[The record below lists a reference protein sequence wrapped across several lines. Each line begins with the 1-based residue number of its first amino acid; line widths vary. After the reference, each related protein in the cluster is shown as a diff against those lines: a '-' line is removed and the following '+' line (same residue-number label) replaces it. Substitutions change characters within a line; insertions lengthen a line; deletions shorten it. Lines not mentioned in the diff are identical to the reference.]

1 MTLHDAPS
9 TAESQPLDDT
19 APERPPSRG
28 GFSMKAAMI
37 VPGLGLLILA
47 VFIGASFLT
56 SNPVQQTITSTGA
69 VAVPGT
75 TLLAQPAVKALKVI
89 TVSGEPPGNILNAV
103 SIPLGARRVSY
114 QNNSAAAEEYDA
126 QITLT
131 TDASQGAVEKFYTHD
146 LKKQGWQVF
155 DTGPAAHQAG
165 ALEVL
170 SKKSGSDGFYW
181 EQGVVVSA
189 TSFGN
194 GAPAAGETSFSIELF
209 QLPDPD

>member
-9 TAESQPLDDT
+9 AERQSQDDG
-19 APERPPSRG
+19 APVRPPSRG
-28 GFSMKAAMI
+28 GFSMRAAMI

-47 VFIGASFLT
+47 LFIGAGFLT
-56 SNPVQQTITSTGA
+56 SNPVQPTNPSTA
-69 VAVPGT
+69 TVAVPGS
-75 TLLAQPAVKALKVI
+75 TLRAQPAVKALKVI
-89 TVSGEPPGNILNAV
+89 TVSGQPPGNIVNAV
-103 SIPLGARRVSY
+103 SIPVGARRVTFS
-114 QNNSAAAEEYDA
+114 NNSVAAQEYDA

-131 TDASQGAVEKFYTHD
+131 TAASQGAVEHFYSLD

-170 SKKSGSDGFYW
+170 AKKPGADGFYW

-189 TSFGN
+189 TSFGA

>member
-1 MTLHDAPS
+1 MTLHEVPSAERQSPDDGAPV
-9 TAESQPLDDT
+9 
-19 APERPPSRG
+19 RPPSRG
-28 GFSMKAAMI
+28 GFSMRAAMI

-47 VFIGASFLT
+47 LFIGAGFLT
-56 SNPVQQTITSTGA
+56 SNPVQPTNPSTST
-69 VAVPGT
+69 VSVPGT
-75 TLLAQPAVKALKVI
+75 ALLAQPAVKALKVI
-89 TVSGEPPGNILNAV
+89 RRSGQPPGNIVNAV
-103 SIPLGARRVSY
+103 SIPVGARRVNFE
-114 QNNSAAAEEYDA
+114 NNSVAAQEYDA

-131 TDASQGAVEKFYTHD
+131 TDASQGAVEHFYSLD

-170 SKKSGSDGFYW
+170 AKKAGSDGFYW

-189 TSFGN
+189 TTFGA
-194 GAPAAGETSFSIELF
+194 GAPATGATSFRIELF